1 MLTDTA
7 MRRMEALGTI
17 SKDGKRINGLY
28 RLLETPLVWYEAY
41 ARIYSNKGAITPGID
56 QTTLDGFSKERVE
69 TLIQRLKSDTY
80 RPKPT
85 RRVYIPKA
93 NGKTRP
99 LGIPGG
105 DDKLVQEVVRHIL
118 ERIYEPVFD
127 THSHGFRR
135 ERSCHTALDE
145 IERTWA
151 GVKWIIDVDIKGFFD
166 NMDHTVMVEVL
177 RKKIADER
185 FIALIKA
192 MLQAGYLEEWTYNA
206 TYSGTPQGGIVTPP
220 TMLQSCGIKA

>member
-1 MLTDTA
+1 MGVLMLTDTA
-7 MRRMEALGTI
+7 IRRMEALGTI

-28 RLLETPLVWYEAY
+28 RLLETPLLWYEAY
-41 ARIYSNKGAITPGID
+41 AHIYPNKGALTPGVD

-69 TLIQRLKSDTY
+69 ALIQGLKNGTY

-118 ERIYEPVFD
+118 ERIYEPVFN

-135 ERSCHTALDE
+135 ERSGHTALDE
-145 IERTWA
+145 VERNWT
-151 GVKWIIDVDIKGFFD
+151 GVKWIIDVDLKGFFD
-166 NMDHTVMVEVL
+166 NMDHTVMVESL
-177 RKKIADER
+177 REKIADER
-185 FIALIKA
+185 FITLIKA
-192 MLQAGYLEEWTYNA
+192 MLHAGYLERHSSNH
-206 TYSGTPQGGIVTPP
+206 PP
-220 TMLQSCGIKA
+220 KN